1 LSKTPPAVSNSSYN
15 PSAGLT
21 RLDKHDDYEV
31 DQRPLDLTLITRLF
45 RYTAPHSWLRNW
57 LFVMVFFRAIQLP
70 ALTWL
75 IAVTI
80 REPIYN
86 HDVPGLIW
94 YSGAF
99 LALAISTQVV
109 MHWRQKMALQLGEAV
124 VYDLRNDMFEHL
136 QQMPM
141 SFYHRTKL
149 GRIISRMS
157 SDVEDLRIGVQ
168 EVLFI
173 CLVQVGQM
181 LFAAAFMLYYDKWLF
196 LLVLLLAP
204 VLWLLNRTFH
214 KKMSVTLRRMRESF
228 SRVTATLAES
238 VNGIRVTQGFVRQDT
253 NASMFS
259 RLLGDHAQ
267 YNYDYSRTQGIFL
280 PLLDLNNQLFVA
292 LLLAVGAWRVY
303 AVDATIQV
311 ADLVGFF
318 FMAQMFFA
326 PVTILGNQYN
336 QALTSMAGAERV
348 FKLLDTPP
356 EWSDE
361 PTAQPLPEMRGEVEF
376 RNITFGYDPA
386 IKVLH
391 EINFRARPG
400 ESIALVGHTG
410 SGKSSII
417 NLLAKFYLPTEGEL
431 LIDGREI
438 RQITGESLHH
448 QIALVLQQNF
458 LFTGTVADNIRFGKL
473 DATPAEMEQVLR
485 QLECWDIVAALPQ
498 GIDTPVGERGGLIS
512 LGQRQVICFARALI
526 ANPRILILDEATSSV
541 DAVTEAR
548 LQRALEIL
556 LQGRTSFVIAHRL
569 STIRHA
575 DQVLMLDHGRIIER
589 GKHDELIATNG
600 AYARLYERFLA
611 SA

>member
-1 LSKTPPAVSNSSYN
+1 MSKTLPAKSKATYN
-15 PSAGLT
+15 PGAALT
-21 RLDKHDDYEV
+21 RLDKHDELEV
-31 DQRPLDLTLITRLF
+31 DQRPLDLNLITRLF
-45 RYTAPHSWLRNW
+45 RYTRPHAWWRNW

-75 IAVTI
+75 IALTI

-86 HDVPGLIW
+86 RDVPTLIW
-94 YSGAF
+94 YIGAF
-99 LALAISTQVV
+99 FALAVSTQVV

-124 VYDLRNDMFEHL
+124 VYDLRNDMFQHL

-181 LFAAAFMLYYDKWLF
+181 AFAAAFMLYYDKWLF

-214 KKMSVTLRRMRESF
+214 RRMSVTLRRMRESF

-253 NASMFS
+253 NAGMFGQ
-259 RLLGDHAQ
+259 LLGDHAQ
-267 YNYDYSRTQGIFL
+267 YNYDYSRTQGTFL
-280 PLLDLNNQLFVA
+280 PLLDLNNQLFVS
-292 LLLAVGAWRVY
+292 LLLSVGAWRVY

-361 PTAQPLPEMRGEVEF
+361 PTATPLPDMVGDVEF

-473 DATPAEMEQVLR
+473 DATREEIEQVFR

-589 GKHDELIATNG
+589 GKHDELIAANG

>member
-1 LSKTPPAVSNSSYN
+1 MSKTQAAVSKALIQ
-15 PSAGLT
+15 PGAALT
-21 RLDKHDDYEV
+21 RLDKHDELEV
-31 DQRPLDLTLITRLF
+31 DQRPLDLNLITRLF
-45 RYTAPHSWLRNW
+45 RYTKPHAWHRNW
-57 LFVMVFFRAIQLP
+57 LFVLVFFRAIQLP
-70 ALTWL
+70 GLTWL

-86 HDVPGLIW
+86 RDIPMLLW
-94 YSGAF
+94 YIGAF
-99 LALAISTQVV
+99 FALAVSTQVV

-124 VYDLRNDMFEHL
+124 VYDLRNDMFQHL

-181 LFAAAFMLYYDKWLF
+181 AFAAAFMLYYDKWLF

-253 NASMFS
+253 NAEMFGQ
-259 RLLGDHAQ
+259 LLGNHAQ

-292 LLLAVGAWRVY
+292 LLLSVGAWRVY

-361 PTAQPLPEMRGEVEF
+361 PSATPLPDMIGDVEF

-391 EINFRARPG
+391 GINFRARPG

-438 RQITGESLHH
+438 RQITGSSLHQ

-458 LFTGTVADNIRFGKL
+458 LFTGSVADNIRFGKL
-473 DATPAEMEQVLR
+473 DATREEMETVLR

-556 LQGRTSFVIAHRL
+556 LRGRTSFVIAHRL

-589 GKHDELIATNG
+589 GKHDELIAANG

>member
-1 LSKTPPAVSNSSYN
+1 MSKALIQPGA
-15 PSAGLT
+15 ALT
-21 RLDKHDDYEV
+21 RLDKHDELEV
-31 DQRPLDLTLITRLF
+31 DQRPLDLNLITRLF
-45 RYTAPHSWLRNW
+45 RYTKPHAWWRNW
-57 LFVMVFFRAIQLP
+57 LFVLVFFRAIQLP
-70 ALTWL
+70 GLTWL
-75 IAVTI
+75 IAITI

-86 HDVPGLIW
+86 RDISGLIW
-94 YSGAF
+94 YIGAF
-99 LALAISTQVV
+99 FALAVSTQVV

-173 CLVQVGQM
+173 CLVQIGQM
-181 LFAAAFMLYYDKWLF
+181 AFAAAFMLYYDAMLF
-196 LLVLLLAP
+196 LLVLALAP
-204 VLWLLNRTFH
+204 MLWLLNRTFH
-214 KKMSVTLRRMRESF
+214 RSMSITLRRMRESF

-253 NASMFS
+253 NAEMFGQ
-259 RLLGDHAQ
+259 LLGNHAQ

-292 LLLAVGAWRVY
+292 LLLSVGAWRVY

-361 PTAQPLPEMRGEVEF
+361 PTATPLTEMRGDVEF

-431 LIDGREI
+431 LIDGHEI
-438 RQITGESLHH
+438 RQITGSSLHH

-458 LFTGTVADNIRFGKL
+458 LFTGSVADNIRFGKL
-473 DATPAEMEQVLR
+473 DATREEMEQVLR

-589 GKHDELIATNG
+589 GKHDELIAANG

>member
-1 LSKTPPAVSNSSYN
+1 MSKPNYN

-21 RLDKHDDYEV
+21 RLDKHDELEV
-31 DQRPLDLTLITRLF
+31 DQRPLDLNLITRLF
-45 RYTAPHSWLRNW
+45 RYTAPHAWLRNW

-70 ALTWL
+70 ALTWI

-86 HDVPGLIW
+86 RDVQGLIW
-94 YSGAF
+94 YIGAF

-181 LFAAAFMLYYDKWLF
+181 AFAAAFMLYYDKWLF

-214 KKMSVTLRRMRESF
+214 KKMSVTLRKMRESF

-253 NASMFS
+253 NAGMFS

-267 YNYDYSRTQGIFL
+267 YNYDYSRTQGTFL

-348 FKLLDTPP
+348 FKLIDTPP
-356 EWSDE
+356 DWSDE
-361 PTAQPLPEMRGEVEF
+361 PTATPLPEMRGDVEF

-458 LFTGTVADNIRFGKL
+458 LFTGSVADNIRFGKL
-473 DATPAEMEQVLR
+473 DATREEMEQVLR
-485 QLECWDIVAALPQ
+485 QLECWDIVAALPE

-589 GKHDELIATNG
+589 GKHDELIAANG